1 MSETAINILVG
12 GEAGQGL
19 ATISQL
25 MAKALVRAGYE
36 LSVTQ
41 EYQSRIRGGHNT
53 FALRTGPDPIHGP
66 DERVD
71 ILVAL
76 NQETV
81 DLHRN
86 QLQPGAVIVA
96 GEGIETHDAQC
107 LRVPFKELASKAI
120 YQNVAALG
128 VLGSTLCGEIGILE
142 KLVTDTF
149 AKKGDEVIQANLD
162 VLRKAYEWVKT
173 QDITFTCMPPAPQD
187 NSGRLMLHGN
197 EALALGALAAGC
209 NFLSFYP
216 MTPSTSIA
224 LTLIGKG
231 GELGLVSEQAEDE
244 IAAINMAL
252 GASYAGARACVTTS
266 GGGFALMVEGVSL
279 AAITETPLVVFLVQ
293 RPGPATGLPTRTEQ
307 ADLNLALYAGHGE
320 FPRAL
325 LTPGT
330 VEDCFHLAHLAFD
343 LTERYQTPVFVLT
356 DQYLA
361 DNYRSVEPF
370 DLDALP
376 ETSAPLLQVEDA
388 VGYRRYAVTPD
399 GISPRLIPGYTEALV
414 KVDSDEHDESG
425 HIVEDPQT
433 RNIQNEK
440 RLTKGTGLRCEVIP
454 PELFG
459 EDQPDLLLVCW
470 GSGLGACLEATEQ
483 LIARGQKVAT
493 LHFKQVWPLREDQFM
508 PFLEASGAVVCVEG
522 NATGQFAKLLRQ
534 ETGFAVNGMVLRS
547 DGYPLTATYVRKGLE
562 SLIPFSGGGTHGHC

>member
-19 ATISQL
+19 ATIGQL

-36 LSVTQ
+36 VSVTQ
-41 EYQSRIRGGHNT
+41 DYQSRIRGGHNT
-53 FALRTGPDPIHGP
+53 FAIRTGPDPIHGP
-66 DERVD
+66 ETGVD

-81 DLHRN
+81 DLHRDA
-86 QLQPGAVIVA
+86 LKEGGVVVA
-96 GEGIETHDAQC
+96 GEGIEAADCQC
-107 LRVPFKELASKAI
+107 LRVPFKKLAPKAI

-128 VLGSTLCGEIGILE
+128 VLGSTLCGEFGILE
-142 KLVTDTF
+142 KLVSQTF
-149 AKKGDEVIQANLD
+149 AKKGEDVVKANLA
-162 VLRKAYEWVKT
+162 VLRDAYDWVKD
-173 QDITFTCMPPAPQD
+173 QEYSFACMPPAPQG
-187 NSGRLMLHGN
+187 NEGRLMLHGN

-244 IAAINMAL
+244 ISAINMAL
-252 GASYAGARACVTTS
+252 GASYAGARSCVTTS
-266 GGGFALMVEGVSL
+266 GGGFALMIEGVSL
-279 AAITETPLVVFLVQ
+279 AGITETPIVVFLVQ

-307 ADLNLALYAGHGE
+307 GDLNLALYAGHGE

-325 LTPGT
+325 LAPGT
-330 VEDCFHLAHLAFD
+330 VEECFHLAHHAFD
-343 LTERYQTPVFVLT
+343 LTERWQTPIFVLS

-370 DLDALP
+370 DLDDLP
-376 ETSAPLLQVEDA
+376 ETSSPLLSVDDPA
-388 VGYRRYAVTPD
+388 GYRRYALSED
-399 GISPRLIPGYTEALV
+399 GVSPRLIPGYTTALV
-414 KVDSDEHDESG
+414 KADSDEHDEFG
-425 HIVEDPQT
+425 HIEEGPEN
-433 RNIQNEK
+433 RIAQNEK
-440 RLTKGTGLRCEVIP
+440 RLAKASGLRGEVIP

-459 EDQPDLLLVCW
+459 DENSDLLFVCW
-470 GSGLGACLEATEQ
+470 GSGLGACLEASEILTDQ
-483 LIARGQKVAT
+483 GRNVAT

-508 PFLEASGAVVCVEG
+508 PFLEGAKTVVGVEG
-522 NATGQFAKLLRQ
+522 NATGQFARLLRQ
-534 ETGFAVNGMVLRS
+534 ETGFVMDGMVLRS
-547 DGYPLTATYVRKGLE
+547 DGYPLGAEYVLKALE
-562 SLIPFSGGGTHGHC
+562 SLI

>member
-1 MSETAINILVG
+1 MSASAVNILVG

-19 ATISQL
+19 ATIGQL

-36 LSVTQ
+36 VGVTQ

-53 FALRTGPDPIHGP
+53 FAIRTGPESVHGP
-66 DERVD
+66 ESGID

-81 DLHRN
+81 DLHRK
-86 QLQPGAVIVA
+86 QLKAGAVVV
-96 GEGIETHDAQC
+96 GGQDLDCKNVQC
-107 LRVPFKELASKAI
+107 LRVPFQELASKPI
-120 YQNVAALG
+120 YHNVAALG
-128 VLGSTLCGEIGILE
+128 VLGSTLCGDIGILE
-142 KLVTDTF
+142 GLLRQTF
-149 AKKGDEVIQANLD
+149 SKKGEEVLAANLK
-162 VLRKAYEWVKT
+162 VLRKAYDWVKT
-173 QDITFTCMPPAPQD
+173 QEYAFACMPPAPEG
-187 NSGRLMLHGN
+187 NTGRLMLNGN

-224 LTLIGKG
+224 LTLINKG
-231 GELGLVSEQAEDE
+231 REMGLVSEQAEDE
-244 IAAINMAL
+244 IAAVNMAL

-266 GGGFALMVEGVSL
+266 GGGFALMTEGVSL
-279 AAITETPLVVFLVQ
+279 AGITETPLVFFLVQ

-330 VEDCFHLAHLAFD
+330 VEECFYLSHLAFD
-343 LTERYQTPVFVLT
+343 LTERYQAPVFVLS

-361 DNYRSVEPF
+361 DYYCSVEPF

-376 ETSAPLLQVEDA
+376 EVARPLLQPTDPA
-388 VGYRRYAVTPD
+388 LYRRYEVTED
-399 GISPRLIPGYTEALV
+399 GVSPRVVPGFSTALV
-414 KVDSDEHDESG
+414 KVDSDEHDPFG
-425 HIVEDPQT
+425 HIDESPEN
-433 RNIQNEK
+433 RLAQNEK
-440 RLTKGTGLRCEVIP
+440 RLIKAQSLRQETVP

-459 EDQPDLLLVCW
+459 EENAQLLLVCW
-470 GSGLGACLEATEQ
+470 GSGLGACLEAAEVLQEQ
-483 LIARGQKVAT
+483 GLKAAT

-508 PFLEASGAVVCVEG
+508 PFLEGAERIVGVEG
-522 NATGQFAKLLRQ
+522 NATGQFARLLRQ
-534 ETGFAVNGMVLRS
+534 ETGFVMDGMVLRH
-547 DGYPLTATYVRKGLE
+547 DGFPLSAEYVLKGLD
-562 SLIPFSGGGTHGHC
+562 SIL

>member
-19 ATISQL
+19 ATIGQL
-25 MAKALVRAGYE
+25 MTKALVRAGYE
-36 LSVTQ
+36 VSVTQ
-41 EYQSRIRGGHNT
+41 DYQSRIRGGHNT
-53 FALRTGPDPIHGP
+53 FAIRTGPDPIHGP
-66 DERVD
+66 ETGVD

-81 DLHRN
+81 DLHRDA
-86 QLQPGAVIVA
+86 LKEGGVVVA
-96 GEGIETHDAQC
+96 GEGIEADDCQC
-107 LRVPFKELASKAI
+107 LRVPFKKLAPKAI

-128 VLGSTLCGEIGILE
+128 VLGSTLCGEFGILE
-142 KLVTDTF
+142 KLVSQTF
-149 AKKGDEVIQANLD
+149 AKKGEEVVKANLA
-162 VLRKAYEWVKT
+162 VLRDAYDWVKE
-173 QDITFTCMPPAPQD
+173 QDYSFACMPPAPQG
-187 NSGRLMLHGN
+187 NEGRLMLHGN

-244 IAAINMAL
+244 ISAINMAL
-252 GASYAGARACVTTS
+252 GASYAGARSCVTTS
-266 GGGFALMVEGVSL
+266 GGGFALMIEGVSL
-279 AAITETPLVVFLVQ
+279 AGITETPIVIFLVQ

-307 ADLNLALYAGHGE
+307 GDLNLALYAGHGE

-330 VEDCFHLAHLAFD
+330 VEECFHLAHLAFD
-343 LTERYQTPVFVLT
+343 LTERWQTPVFVLS

-376 ETSAPLLQVEDA
+376 ETSSPLLSVDDPA
-388 VGYRRYAVTPD
+388 GYRRYALSED
-399 GISPRLIPGYTEALV
+399 GVSPRLIPGYTKALV
-414 KVDSDEHDESG
+414 KVDSDEHDEFG
-425 HIVEDPQT
+425 HIEEGPEN
-433 RNIQNEK
+433 RIAQNEK
-440 RLTKGTGLRCEVIP
+440 RLAKASGLRGEVIP

-459 EDQPDLLLVCW
+459 EENPDLLLVCW
-470 GSGLGACLEATEQ
+470 GSGLGACLEVSEILTDQ
-483 LIARGQKVAT
+483 GKKVAT

-508 PFLEASGAVVCVEG
+508 PFLEGAKTVVGVEG
-522 NATGQFAKLLRQ
+522 NATGQFARLLRQ
-534 ETGFAVNGMVLRS
+534 ETGFVMDGMVLRS
-547 DGYPLTATYVRKGLE
+547 DGYPLNAEYVLKALE
-562 SLIPFSGGGTHGHC
+562 SLV